1 MTETPDPAP
10 ILYCAN
16 HPQRETSLR
25 CNRCD
30 KPICTQ
36 CAVLTPTGYRCKEC
50 VRGQQ
55 KVFDTAQWIDYP
67 LAFALATGL
76 SFAASLIAP
85 VLGFF
90 VIFVAPIAGVII
102 AEVVRW
108 VVRRRRSKL
117 LFQLTMIGAIAGSLP
132 QLFIRVLPLL
142 FTLLG
147 GASASGLSAGLFSL
161 LPLVY
166 QALFTFLVASTVYY
180 RLAGINIS

>member
-1 MTETPDPAP
+1 MTETSDPAP

-25 CNRCD
+25 CNRCN

-55 KVFDTAQWIDYP
+55 KIFDTAQWIDYP
-67 LAFALATGL
+67 LAIVLATGL
-76 SFAASLIAP
+76 SYVASRIAP

-102 AEVVRW
+102 AEAVRW
-108 VVRRRRSKL
+108 VVHRRRSKL
-117 LFQLTMIGAIAGSLP
+117 LFQLTLLGTIAGSLP
-132 QLFIRVLPLL
+132 QLFIRILPLFFTLSGGGTGLSTGLFALLPLL
-142 FTLLG
+142 
-147 GASASGLSAGLFSL
+147 
-161 LPLVY
+161 Y

-180 RLAGINIS
+180 RMAGINIG